1 MNSACLLLAT
11 QLHQELPMRNE
22 GTGAAGPVTTT
33 SASDKP
39 AASLADKIIL
49 AQANTAKATGKPV
62 DDFVLPPPDKVMKV
76 KPIPVGGGIESL
88 AFKLP
93 PNASI
98 DQIKIVEIDG
108 VKMLALVQADGS
120 VIVLEGAD
128 GISGS
133 TAQLPNL
140 LLGDIE
146 IPQQALEAAFLN
158 SGIQPAAGPG
168 QAPPS
173 SGGDFA
179 VAEGDIG
186 PYLPISP

>member
-1 MNSACLLLAT
+1 MNC
-11 QLHQELPMRNE
+11 P
-22 GTGAAGPVTTT
+22 
-33 SASDKP
+33 
-39 AASLADKIIL
+39 
-49 AQANTAKATGKPV
+49 
-62 DDFVLPPPDKVMKV
+62 
-76 KPIPVGGGIESL
+76 

-93 PNASI
+93 PEASI
-98 DQIKIVEIDG
+98 DNIKIVEIDG
-108 VKMLALVQADGS
+108 VKTLALVQADGS

-158 SGIQPAAGPG
+158 SGIQPAAGAG

-186 PYLPISP
+186 PYLPISPLLPPTELSFEPLNFPKSRARRLKRTFFPPSAYPA